1 VKLVHLAE
9 MQVYDG
15 NAVMMVEGSVVVRER
30 WLWRTKLEGGY
41 QRDTAAR
48 VSKMIRRDCRMPS
61 EWFGELDMQVV
72 AYCWSIPSP
81 LSSLIQKLAQNESCV
96 GGWIYGWTY
105 VIMIGRCGVDPRE
118 AKIDMCLECES
129 VECGA
134 EMAGSFSLLTTAK
147 FQCSAAEIKRV
158 QSQSEG

>member
-1 VKLVHLAE
+1 

-61 EWFGELDMQVV
+61 EWSGELDMQVV

-81 LSSLIQKLAQNESCV
+81 LFTYSKVGSERKLR
-96 GGWIYGWTY
+96 GWMDIW
-105 VIMIGRCGVDPRE
+105 VDVCDNDRQVWCG
-118 AKIDMCLECES
+118 S
-129 VECGA
+129 
-134 EMAGSFSLLTTAK
+134 
-147 FQCSAAEIKRV
+147 
-158 QSQSEG
+158 